1 MQIAACTAAPLWG
14 ALGELQLSPRAS
26 LGTPSV
32 TLCCEEGCLG
42 PQLPGEPAPPSAQPH
57 RGLRTRPQ
65 VASPDLERGPRHGAI
80 RLRQRSQGGVC
91 FSLQGKGQDLRPAAP
106 GACVDQ
112 CADRPWRSARRR
124 GRAPP
129 SMCAMEGT
137 GGFHADPGGFHADP
151 GATASST
158 GRS

>member
-91 FSLQGKGQDLRPAAP
+91 FSLQGRDRTCGQQRQGPVLTSVQTDP
-106 GACVDQ
+106 GGLPGGGAG
-112 CADRPWRSARRR
+112 P
-124 GRAPP
+124 PP